1 MKTILCLILK
11 NLQKKDNYIMFT
23 ITITLIVALISPVV
37 LAGERTV
44 TVPTPKSIT
53 LVCSDDVEKGT
64 VVLTNPPKFSCAD
77 YETIKSVVGMGI
89 TIGPDSKVQE
99 ISRAIKS
106 INRTEKRK
114 SRIASV
120 TRKDNTSTYKM
131 TSGNTVKWTKPV
143 PVVSAPK
150 TPIKRRPYSYD
161 GLETEFKPIP
171 QPTFRND
178 NSSDLYR
185 AFMTADEIIRSD
197 EAASLRTIDP
207 DLYNRFDGFSR
218 NRKFFRDVR

>member
-1 MKTILCLILK
+1 
-11 NLQKKDNYIMFT
+11 MFT
-23 ITITLIVALISPVV
+23 IMITLIVALISPVV

-99 ISRAIKS
+99 ITRAIARA
-106 INRTEKRK
+106 NRKVKRK

-120 TRKDNTSTYKM
+120 TRKGNTSTYKM
-131 TSGNTVKWTKPV
+131 TSGNTVKWTEPV
-143 PVVSAPK
+143 PVVSAPT
-150 TPIKRRPYSYD
+150 TPIKVRPEGYGSF
-161 GLETEFKPIP
+161 ETKFKPIP

-185 AFMTADEIIRSD
+185 AFMTSDEIIRSD

-218 NRKFFRDVR
+218 NRKFFRD

>member
-1 MKTILCLILK
+1 
-11 NLQKKDNYIMFT
+11 MFT
-23 ITITLIVALISPVV
+23 IMVTLIVALISPVV

-99 ISRAIKS
+99 ITRAIARANHKV
-106 INRTEKRK
+106 KRK

-120 TRKDNTSTYKM
+120 TRKGNTSTYKM
-131 TSGNTVKWTKPV
+131 NSGNTVKWTEPVPDV

-218 NRKFFRDVR
+218 NRKFFRD